1 MKKMKYMKNTACVVA
16 AIFSTA
22 MFTSCTGNFEDL
34 NTHPTDLYP
43 GGMTPTEEV
52 GSLFP
57 AMINMLNPNHENKH
71 QYIEQMVGGQ
81 YGGYFT
87 TTNNWQGT
95 NFGTYNPAV
104 NWVDEPFKSMFIEF
118 YPNYITVKN
127 ATQSS
132 GYIYAW
138 ANIIRVGVMLR
149 VADTYGPIP
158 YSKMGGGEFAVAYDN
173 VQDLYHNMITDLTNS
188 VNTLSAF
195 LQESAGASLPIAEYD
210 IIYNGDFS
218 KWIRYANSLK
228 LRMAVRIAG
237 VDTEYAKQIMKEAI
251 DGGVIEQ
258 NSDNAYIPSSDN
270 PLYKSAYD
278 WGDVRIN
285 ASISTYMNGYKD
297 PRIGKYMTSTSYGT
311 YNGVRMGIA
320 NIDKGVYGTDRFS
333 KPLLDQHSP
342 LPVYYA
348 AETYFLKAEAA
359 LKGWIEGGDVQAKSY
374 YEQGIRTSMEQYGVA
389 LGDYLVS
396 TDVPSKY
403 EDPTG
408 GAGSVTIQN
417 APTVSWDGAGDKLA
431 KIITQK
437 WIAIFPMGYEAW
449 CDFRRTG
456 YPQLITANNNLSSDS
471 YMGSIDDSRMVRR
484 LPYPSTEI
492 SSNSVNVQEAI
503 ATMLGGVD
511 KGSTDLWWAKKN

>member
-1 MKKMKYMKNTACVVA
+1 MKTMKYMKTTTWALVMV
-16 AIFSTA
+16 STA
-22 MFTSCTGNFEDL
+22 LFTSCIGNFEDL

-71 QYIEQMVGGQ
+71 QFIEQMVGGQ

-95 NFGTYNPAV
+95 NFGTYNPSTE
-104 NWVDEPFKSMFIEF
+104 WVDNPFKSMFTEF

-127 ATQSS
+127 TTESS

-158 YSKMGGGEFAVAYDN
+158 YSKMGGGEFAVAYDDM
-173 VQDLYHNMITDLTNS
+173 QTLYHNMITDLTNS
-188 VNTLSAF
+188 VNTLSVF
-195 LQESAGASLPIAEYD
+195 LQENEGVELPIAEYD

-237 VDTEYAKQIMKEAI
+237 VDTDYAKQVMKEAI
-251 DGGVIEQ
+251 EGGLIEQ
-258 NSDNAYIPSSDN
+258 NQDNAFIPSNDN

-297 PRIGKYMTSTSYGT
+297 PRISKYMTQTTDKT
-311 YNGVRMGIA
+311 YNGVRMGIK
-320 NIDKGVYGTDRFS
+320 NINQGVYGTDKFS
-333 KPLLDQHSP
+333 KPLLEQHSS

-359 LKGWIEGGDVQAKSY
+359 LEGWIDGGEVQAKAY
-374 YEQGIRTSMEQYGVA
+374 YEQGIQMSMEQYGVSI
-389 LGDYLVS
+389 GDYLSS
-396 TDVPSKY
+396 TDVPTRY

-408 GAGSVTIQN
+408 GTGSVTIQN
-417 APTVSWDGAGDKLA
+417 PPTVSWDAAGDKLA

-437 WIAIFPMGYEAW
+437 WIALFPLGYEAW
-449 CDFRRTG
+449 CDYRRTG
-456 YPQLITANNNLSSDS
+456 YPKLIGANDNLSSDS
-471 YMGSIDDSRMVRR
+471 YIGSIDNTRMVRR

-492 SSNSVNVQEAI
+492 SSNSENVKNAI
-503 ATMLGGVD
+503 ATMLGGDD
-511 KGSTDLWWAKKN
+511 KGYTDLWWAKKN

>member
-1 MKKMKYMKNTACVVA
+1 MKKMKYIKKTTYVLAVA
-16 AIFSTA
+16 STA
-22 MFTSCTGNFEDL
+22 LFTSCIGNFEDF

-57 AMINMLNPNHENKH
+57 SMIYMLNPNQENKH
-71 QYIEQMVGGQ
+71 QHIEQMVGGQ

-95 NFGTYNPAV
+95 NFGTYNPAIA
-104 NWVDEPFKSMFIEF
+104 WIDEPFKSMFTEF
-118 YPNYITVKN
+118 YPNYINVKN
-127 ATQSS
+127 ATESS

-158 YSKMGGGEFAVAYDN
+158 YSKMGGGEFAVAYDDM
-173 VQDLYHNMITDLTNS
+173 QTLYHNMITDLTNS
-188 VNTLSAF
+188 VNTLSVF
-195 LQESAGASLPIAEYD
+195 LQENEGVELPIAEYD
-210 IIYNGDFS
+210 VVYNGDFS
-218 KWIRYANSLK
+218 KWIKYANSLK
-228 LRMAVRIAG
+228 LRMAVRMAA
-237 VDTEYAKQIMKEAI
+237 VDTDYAKQVMKEAI
-251 DGGVIEQ
+251 EGGVIEQ
-258 NSDNAYIPSSDN
+258 NSDNAFIPSNDN

-285 ASISTYMNGYKD
+285 ASISTYMNGYND
-297 PRIGKYMTSTSYGT
+297 PRISKYMTQTTDKT
-311 YNGVRMGIA
+311 YTGVRMGIQ
-320 NIDKGVYGTDRFS
+320 NIDKAKYGTDRFS
-333 KPLLDQHSP
+333 KPLLEQHSP

-359 LKGWIEGGDVQAKSY
+359 LQGWIDGGEAQAKTY
-374 YEQGIRTSMEQYGVA
+374 YEQGIQTSMDQYGVVV
-389 LGDYLVS
+389 GDYLTS
-396 TDVPSKY
+396 TDIPGKY
-403 EDPTG
+403 EDPLG
-408 GAGSVTIQN
+408 GTSAFTIQN

-456 YPQLITANNNLSSDS
+456 YPKLIPANDNLSSDS
-471 YMGSIDDSRMVRR
+471 YMGSIDNDRMVRR
-484 LPYPSTEI
+484 LPYPSTEV
-492 SSNSVNVQEAI
+492 SNNSVNVQDAI
-503 ATMLGGVD
+503 TNMLKGPD
-511 KGSTDLWWAKKN
+511 KGYTDLWWAKKN